1 MKKLNLIIV
10 EDEPAILQ
18 GIVIL
23 VKRIDLPLHITGTY
37 TNGQE
42 ALDDLPNAQPNIVMT
57 DVQMPVMSG
66 LELVKYMKSINYPAE
81 YIILSGYAEF
91 EYAQT
96 ALTLGVHHYLLK
108 SPRISE
114 LREAL
119 TSLCDTIFKS
129 YYNKYRLY
137 FQDLLF
143 QQFHLHENIPATE
156 NMNLQIFLYTLGPLL
171 EKLPEES
178 DAYFSHVS
186 KSKTL
191 QMLTTEFPKS
201 YQHIW
206 ILNSNYPN
214 TKIIVAANPE
224 EYGLT
229 PNKLYELFST
239 QTYASNMAVTLTV
252 LPQLKND
259 QDLRDTFLSAV
270 KYLQKFIQ
278 FGKSQL
284 LYTIPDKPISIT
296 DTLSQPERDMLSK
309 ALNSQR
315 VESVVEQ
322 YRYFTKNWMKD
333 CLSQVECTSLTR
345 RCLTEVCHSIASP
358 KTAFEENALRET
370 ALSELFRITT
380 HATSYDDFFDD
391 CCQLIETLLTNSN
404 CFPSDSQIDGTVELL
419 YQHILANFTKDID
432 VNTFAK
438 THGYHPIYL
447 ITQFTKAKKLSP
459 TKMIILLRINR
470 AKELLLST
478 DMNLKDI
485 ADAIGY
491 YDVSYFS
498 RLFKEREGI
507 SPGTYRKAERNT

>member
-1 MKKLNLIIV
+1 MKNLNLIIV

-18 GIVIL
+18 GIIML
-23 VKRIDLPLHITGTY
+23 VKRIDLPLCITGTY

-42 ALDDLPNAQPNIVMT
+42 ALDDLSRARPDIVMT

-66 LELVKYMKSINYPAE
+66 LQLVEHMKSIGYPAE
-81 YIILSGYAEF
+81 YLILSGYAEF

-119 TSLCDTIFKS
+119 SSLCDTIFKS
-129 YYNKYRLY
+129 QYDKYRLY

-143 QQFHLHENIPATE
+143 QQFHPHENIPTTQD
-156 NMNLQIFLYTLGPLL
+156 MNLQIFLYTLGPLL

-178 DAYFSHVS
+178 DAYLSHIS

-191 QMLTTEFPKS
+191 QMLNTEFPKS

-206 ILNSNYPN
+206 ILNSYYPN
-214 TKIIVAANPE
+214 TKIIIAANPE

-229 PNKLYELFST
+229 SNKLYEFLKQ
-239 QTYASNMAVTLTV
+239 QTYTSNMAITLTV
-252 LPQLKND
+252 LPLPENNQSF
-259 QDLRDTFLSAV
+259 RDAFLFAT

-278 FGKSQL
+278 FGKNQL
-284 LYTIPDKPISIT
+284 LYALPGKATIIT
-296 DTLSQPERDMLSK
+296 DTLLPTERDMLSK
-309 ALNSQR
+309 ALTSQR
-315 VESVVEQ
+315 VESVIEQ
-322 YRYFTKNWMKD
+322 YRYFTKSWMKES
-333 CLSQVECTSLTR
+333 LSQVECTSLTR
-345 RCLTEVCHSIASP
+345 RCLTEVCCSISSS
-358 KTAFEENALRET
+358 KNSFEENALRET
-370 ALSELFRITT
+370 ALNELFHITT
-380 HATSYDDFFDD
+380 RATSYDEFFDN
-391 CCQLIETLLTNSN
+391 CCQLIENILTNSN
-404 CFPSDSQIDGTVELL
+404 CFLGDNQIDDIVESL
-419 YQHILANFTKDID
+419 YQHILANFSKDID
-432 VNTFAK
+432 VNAFAK
-438 THGYHPIYL
+438 NHGYHPIYL
-447 ITQFTKAKKLSP
+447 ITQFTKIKKLSP
-459 TKMIILLRINR
+459 TKMIISLRITR

-491 YDVSYFS
+491 CDVSYFS

-507 SPGTYRKAERNT
+507 SPGTYRKTERS